1 MQTASNLCRADYPQP
16 VQSRLP
22 SSVAGRFRVEAAVGP
37 RPLSDEG
44 VAPSGPQHRLRS
56 VGGRINEE
64 DIAAVRDRARIE
76 ELVGSY
82 VTLRSAGGTMKGLCP
97 FHDEKTPSFQVTP
110 SRGYWYCFGAC
121 AEGGDV
127 IDFIRKI
134 DNLSFVEAVERLADR
149 VGIQLRYTDETG
161 PRLEPGTRS
170 RLAEALRLA
179 AEFYA
184 DHLSSPDAV
193 AARQFLA
200 QRGFDREAAERF
212 QVGFA
217 PQDGRAL
224 LRHLRGRGYSDPE
237 LVSAGLARES
247 GWDFFQGR
255 ALWPIRDSGRQ
266 VVGFGARRIFDDD
279 RMPAKYINT
288 PETLLY
294 KKSHVLYGLELARTA
309 ISKKSQAVVV
319 EGYTDVMAAHLSGV
333 DTAVASCGTAFG
345 DDHARLL
352 RRLMGNHD
360 AFHGEVIFTFDGDE
374 AGQAAA
380 LKVFAGDQNFVTQT
394 YVAIEP
400 TGLDPCDLRLQRGEA
415 AVRELVARRVPL
427 YRFVMSNLLKQ
438 HDLDRADGRLA
449 ALRAAA
455 PLVAS
460 IRDNALVAGYARE
473 LAGLLGMDIEE
484 VRAEVMRAAARSGRR
499 PARGRPTTADA
510 QHAAGPEAGPALPL
524 LPSPSDRLLTTE
536 RQTAKLLIQQP
547 HLFPDAW
554 DGLTTADFTHPAYAA
569 VFTAVEKA
577 SVELGGAGVTADTAW
592 VHRVSEACEADE
604 IRSLVASLAVEQLPV
619 HGEVTT
625 RYLVA
630 NSAALQ
636 LLTVMRTISALKSK
650 LQRTNPV
657 EAQHKYNQMF
667 SELVVLE
674 ARRKALHTRSI
685 GAED

>member
-1 MQTASNLCRADYPQP
+1 
-16 VQSRLP
+16 
-22 SSVAGRFRVEAAVGP
+22 
-37 RPLSDEG
+37 
-44 VAPSGPQHRLRS
+44 

-76 ELVGSY
+76 DIVGSY

-127 IDFIRKI
+127 IDFMRKI
-134 DNLSFVEAVERLADR
+134 DNLTFVEAVERLADR
-149 VGIQLRYTDETG
+149 VGIQLRYSDDG
-161 PRLEPGTRS
+161 GSKAEPGARI
-170 RLAEALRLA
+170 RIAEALRLA
-179 AEFYA
+179 AEFFVEQ
-184 DHLSSPDAV
+184 LSSPDAV
-193 AARQFLA
+193 VARQFLNE
-200 QRGFDREAAERF
+200 RGFDRQAAERF
-212 QVGFA
+212 GVGFA
-217 PQDGRAL
+217 PRDGRAL
-224 LRHLRGRGYSDPE
+224 LQHLRGCGFNDVE

-255 ALWPIRDSGRQ
+255 AMWPIRDSGRQ
-266 VVGFGARRIFDDD
+266 VVGFGARRLFEDD

-294 KKSHVLYGLELARTA
+294 KKSHVLYGLDLARTS

-360 AFHGEVIFTFDGDE
+360 AFHGEVIFTFDGDA

-400 TGLDPCDLRLQRGEA
+400 SGLDPCDLRLQRGEA

-427 YRFVMSNLLKQ
+427 YRFVMVNVLKQ

-449 ALRAAA
+449 ALRSAA

-473 LAGLLGMDIEE
+473 LAGLLGMDVEE
-484 VRAEVMRAAARSGRR
+484 VRTEVMRAAKRSSHGRGNGGS
-499 PARGRPTTADA
+499 PAEQARPTRAPDLDA
-510 QHAAGPEAGPALPL
+510 GRLPGMQVQ
-524 LPSPSDRLLTTE
+524 LPDPRDRLLATE
-536 RQTAKLLIQQP
+536 RETAKLLIQNP
-547 HLFPDAW
+547 DLFPDSW
-554 DGLTTADFTHPAYAA
+554 DGLTTTDFTHPAYAA
-569 VFTAVEKA
+569 VFAAVEKA
-577 SVELGGAGVTADTAW
+577 AVELGGAHVAANIEW

-604 IRSLVASLAVEQLPV
+604 IRSLVASLAVEALPV
-619 HGEVTT
+619 HGEVTV
-625 RYLVA
+625 RYVIA

-636 LLTVMRTISALKSK
+636 LLTVMRTIAALKSK

-657 EAQHKYNQMF
+657 EEQHKYNQMF

>member
-1 MQTASNLCRADYPQP
+1 MIGL
-16 VQSRLP
+16 LP
-22 SSVAGRFRVEAAVGP
+22 S

-44 VAPSGPQHRLRS
+44 VAPSGVEHRLPS

-76 ELVGSY
+76 EVVGSY

-127 IDFIRKI
+127 IDFMRKI

-149 VGIQLRYTDETG
+149 VGVQLRYTDETG
-161 PRLEPGTRS
+161 PRLEPGARS

-179 AEFYA
+179 ADFFVEQ
-184 DHLSSPDAV
+184 LSSPDAMT
-193 AARQFLA
+193 ARQFLA
-200 QRGFDREAAERF
+200 ERGFDREAAERF
-212 QVGFA
+212 DVGFA
-217 PQDGRAL
+217 PRDGRAL
-224 LRHLRGRGYSDPE
+224 LQHLRGRRFSDQE
-237 LVSAGLARES
+237 LVSSGLARES

-255 ALWPIRDSGRQ
+255 AVWPIRDSGRQ
-266 VVGFGARRIFDDD
+266 VVGFGARRLFDDD

-294 KKSHVLYGLELARTA
+294 KKSQVLYGLDRARTA

-360 AFHGEVIFTFDGDE
+360 AFRGEVIFTFDGDE

-400 TGLDPCDLRLQRGEA
+400 TGLDPCDLRLQRGDA

-427 YRFVMSNLLKQ
+427 YRFVMSNLLQQ
-438 HDLDRADGRLA
+438 HDLDRVDGRLA

-460 IRDNALVAGYARE
+460 IRDNGLVAGYVRE

-499 PARGRPTTADA
+499 SVTRRGTTADPRLTA
-510 QHAAGPEAGPALPL
+510 EPAVGPALPL
-524 LPSPSDRLLTTE
+524 LPSPGDRLLTTE
-536 RQTAKLLIQQP
+536 RQTAKLLIQNP
-547 HLFPDAW
+547 NLFPDAW

-577 SVELGGAGVTADTAW
+577 SVEVGAAGVTPDTEW
-592 VHRVSEACEADE
+592 VHQVSAACEADE
-604 IRSLVASLAVEQLPV
+604 IRSLVASLAVEPLPV
-619 HGEVTT
+619 HGEVTV
-625 RYLVA
+625 RYAIA

-636 LLTVMRTISALKSK
+636 LLTVMRTIAALKSK

-657 EAQHKYNQMF
+657 EEQHKYNQMF

-685 GAED
+685 GAAD

>member
-1 MQTASNLCRADYPQP
+1 
-16 VQSRLP
+16 
-22 SSVAGRFRVEAAVGP
+22 
-37 RPLSDEG
+37 
-44 VAPSGPQHRLRS
+44 
-56 VGGRINEE
+56 VGGRISEE

-76 ELVGSY
+76 EIVGSY

-110 SRGYWYCFGAC
+110 ARGYWYCFGAC

-127 IDFIRKI
+127 IDFMRKI

-149 VGIQLRYTDETG
+149 VGIQLRYTDDSG
-161 PRLEPGTRS
+161 PWLQPGART

-179 AEFYA
+179 ADYFAEQ
-184 DHLSSPDAV
+184 LSSPEAV
-193 AARQFLA
+193 VARQFLA
-200 QRGFDREAAERF
+200 ERGFDREAAGRF

-217 PQDGRAL
+217 PRDGRVL
-224 LRHLRGRGYSDPE
+224 MQHLRGRGFTDVE

-255 ALWPIRDSGRQ
+255 AMWPIRDSGRQ
-266 VVGFGARRIFDDD
+266 VLGFGARRLFDDD
-279 RMPAKYINT
+279 RIPAKYINT

-319 EGYTDVMAAHLSGV
+319 EGYTDVMAAHVSGV

-352 RRLMGNHD
+352 QRLMGNHD

-400 TGLDPCDLRLQRGEA
+400 TGLDPCDLRLQRGDA

-427 YRFVMSNLLKQ
+427 YRFVMSNLLKK

-449 ALRAAA
+449 ALRSAA

-460 IRDNALVAGYARE
+460 IRDNALVSGYARE
-473 LAGLLGMDIEE
+473 LAGLLGMDIDE
-484 VRAEVMRAAARSGRR
+484 VRTEVMRAAARSGRR
-499 PARGRPTTADA
+499 RPIERSTTTDFAT
-510 QHAAGPEAGPALPL
+510 AAEVDQSPELPL
-524 LPSPSDRLLTTE
+524 LPNPSERLLTTE
-536 RQTAKLLIQQP
+536 RQTAKLLIQNP
-547 HLFPDAW
+547 NLFPDAW
-554 DGLTTADFTHPAYAA
+554 DGLTIADFTHPAYAA
-569 VFTAVEKA
+569 VFISVEKA
-577 SVELGGAGVTADTAW
+577 AVEFGGSGMTADTKW

-604 IRSLVASLAVEQLPV
+604 IRSLVASLAVEPLPV
-619 HGEVTT
+619 HGEVTS
-625 RYLVA
+625 RYVVA
-630 NSAALQ
+630 TSAALQ
-636 LLTVMRTISALKSK
+636 LLTVMRTITALKSK

-657 EAQHKYNQMF
+657 EQPHKYNQMF

>member
-1 MQTASNLCRADYPQP
+1 MA
-16 VQSRLP
+16 
-22 SSVAGRFRVEAAVGP
+22 
-37 RPLSDEG
+37 
-44 VAPSGPQHRLRS
+44 
-56 VGGRINEE
+56 GRINEE

-76 ELVGSY
+76 EIVGSY

-127 IDFIRKI
+127 IDFMCKI

-149 VGIQLRYTDETG
+149 VGIQLRYTDDAG
-161 PRLEPGTRS
+161 ARPEPGARV
-170 RLAEALRLA
+170 RMAEALRLA
-179 AEFYA
+179 AEFYVEQ
-184 DHLSSPDAV
+184 LGSPDAV
-193 AARQFLA
+193 AARQFLSD
-200 QRGFDREAAERF
+200 RGFNREAAERF
-212 QVGFA
+212 EVGFS
-217 PQDGRAL
+217 PREGRAL
-224 LRHLRGRGYSDPE
+224 LQHLRGRGFRDAE
-237 LVSAGLARES
+237 LISAGLARES

-255 ALWPIRDSGRQ
+255 VMWPIRDSGRQ
-266 VVGFGARRIFDDD
+266 VLGFGARRLFEDD
-279 RMPAKYINT
+279 RMPSKYINT

-294 KKSHVLYGLELARTA
+294 KKSHVLYGLELARSS

-360 AFHGEVIFTFDGDE
+360 AFRGEVIFTFDGDA

-400 TGLDPCDLRLQRGEA
+400 TGLDPCDLRLQRGDA

-427 YRFVMSNLLKQ
+427 YRFVMGNVLKQ

-449 ALRAAA
+449 ALRSAA

-460 IRDNALVAGYARE
+460 IRDNALVSGYARE
-473 LAGLLGMDIEE
+473 LSGLLGMDVEE
-484 VRAEVMRAAARSGRR
+484 VRAEVMRAAAKSGRR
-499 PARGRPTTADA
+499 PAMRRPTAADA
-510 QHAAGPEAGPALPL
+510 QVGVEPEASPALPL
-524 LPSPSDRLLTTE
+524 LPSPHDRLLATE
-536 RQTAKLLIQQP
+536 RQTAKLLIQNP
-547 HLFPDAW
+547 DLFPDAW
-554 DGLTTADFTHPAYAA
+554 DGLTAADFTHPAYAA
-569 VFTAVEKA
+569 VLAAVEKA
-577 SVELGGAGVTADTAW
+577 GAELGGAGVAANTEW
-592 VHRVSEACEADE
+592 VHRVSEACDADE
-604 IRSLVASLAVEQLPV
+604 IRSLVASLAVEPLPV
-619 HGEVTT
+619 HGKVTE
-625 RYLVA
+625 RFLIA
-630 NSAALQ
+630 HSAGLQ
-636 LLTVMRTISALKSK
+636 LLTVMRAIAALKSR

-657 EAQHKYNQMF
+657 EEQHKYNQMF